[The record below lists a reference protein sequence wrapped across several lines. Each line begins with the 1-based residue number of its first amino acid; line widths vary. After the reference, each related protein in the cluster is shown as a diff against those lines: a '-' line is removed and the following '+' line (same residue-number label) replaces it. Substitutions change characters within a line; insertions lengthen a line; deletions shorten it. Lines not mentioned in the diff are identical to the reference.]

1 MANPSDQ
8 RGCGDAPRPA
18 VRRRPAGCERSPR
31 NRREES
37 GRVRRRRSAHCARPR
52 GGAPTNESHT
62 MTPLIAKQHQARI
75 GILPSRRTNDPEQNP
90 EGTADGAGAPAVD
103 PPKFR
108 KGQHNSSS
116 GRRSIGAPEPG
127 DPPTAAGCPRKTP
140 GETARRAAGPPRR
153 KNPRARSL
161 WASPWTAI
169 ARHATGPACMS
180 CIASGAVESRQDR
193 ETIIAWQIHP
203 TSAGA
208 GTTNGQPS
216 DRAGARVSTR
226 RETAERRA
234 AASGDGAARIVAAG
248 RRGAPAK
255 KASREPAPT

>member
-127 DPPTAAGCPRKTP
+127 DPPAAAGCPRKRP
-140 GETARRAAGPPRR
+140 ARRPSG
-153 KNPRARSL
+153 PRA
-161 WASPWTAI
+161 
-169 ARHATGPACMS
+169 G
-180 CIASGAVESRQDR
+180 
-193 ETIIAWQIHP
+193 
-203 TSAGA
+203 
-208 GTTNGQPS
+208 
-216 DRAGARVSTR
+216 RAGKTCVPAVYGLRYGLR
-226 RETAERRA
+226 LHGMQCDRRA
-234 AASGDGAARIVAAG
+234 CHALH
-248 RRGAPAK
+248 PALLNLGGK
-255 KASREPAPT
+255 IAKQSLHGKSI